1 MKMMMALV
9 SRLMQFIMGHLA
21 LETTCIETY
30 VCKRRNLCMPRNMLT
45 EAHVICS
52 LHIISRRS
60 IKTVIKLTLAT
71 LMHSKIK
78 DFNFIRIISRI
89 SKKQLL
95 QRASKVLSNHIKII
109 SQ

>member
-1 MKMMMALV
+1 
-9 SRLMQFIMGHLA
+9 
-21 LETTCIETY
+21 
-30 VCKRRNLCMPRNMLT
+30 
-45 EAHVICS
+45 

-109 SQ
+109 SAVNMSIGTKRHMKPCLLALLALPLSQLHLPARLQLNESKHKNP